1 MQDVVLSKEALA
13 RRVEELEDTLSAVQ
27 EDHTSLSATLE
38 HTQQQLQR
46 QSFVWVP
53 SQHFL
58 KKIIYKKFLTLK
70 SWVWQ
75 QPEEQ
80 HFPMGNKQKKC

>member
-13 RRVEELEDTLSAVQ
+13 RRVKELEDTLSAVQ

-46 QSFVWVP
+46 QSFV
-53 SQHFL
+53 
-58 KKIIYKKFLTLK
+58 
-70 SWVWQ
+70 
-75 QPEEQ
+75 
-80 HFPMGNKQKKC
+80 